1 MNTIKKLKKTC
12 RNISNLIK
20 FNFVKKFIYG
30 RDTDFLVHT
39 HSLLLA
45 KFNSLNETILLLSSY
60 DRGEEA
66 NILVRSL
73 LETTLYLLLLVKFPS
88 NELAKYI
95 YFSANNTVYRNML
108 KPKIKERLKHNPYY
122 TSVIEQQKPMIE
134 SFNQAKE
141 RYKIIREDLFPG
153 LKFNDIKY
161 PNMGLSN
168 RQIAKLVGL
177 EDIYDYI
184 YWQLCNASHPNL
196 SGLSSRVKIVENGY
210 DINLGKTK
218 REVPAALFYTL
229 DIDLSFL
236 KQFYTK
242 DKITTKYQ
250 KERDLI
256 EAELVLS
263 QYS

>member
-1 MNTIKKLKKTC
+1 MNTIKKLTKTC
-12 RNISNLIK
+12 RNITNLIK
-20 FNFVKKFIYG
+20 FNFIKNFIYKQDSG
-30 RDTDFLVHT
+30 FLIHT
-39 HSLLLA
+39 YSLFLA
-45 KFNSLNETILLLSSY
+45 KFNSLNETILLLASHE
-60 DRGEEA
+60 RGEEA

-73 LETTLYLLLLVKFPS
+73 LETILYLLLLVKFPS
-88 NELAKYI
+88 NELAEYL
-95 YFSANNTVYRNML
+95 YFSGNNNVYRNML
-108 KPKIKERLKHNPYY
+108 KSKIKERLEHNPYY
-122 TSVIEQQKPMIE
+122 TSVIEQQKPMVE
-134 SFNQAKE
+134 SFAEATRK
-141 RYKIIREDLFPG
+141 YKNIREDLFPG
-153 LKFNDIKY
+153 VKFNNKKY

-168 RQIAKLVGL
+168 RQIAKLANL

-218 REVPAALFYTL
+218 TEVPAALFYTL
-229 DIDLSFL
+229 DIDLAFL

-242 DKITTKYQ
+242 EKIIKKYQ

-256 EAELVLS
+256 EKELVLS